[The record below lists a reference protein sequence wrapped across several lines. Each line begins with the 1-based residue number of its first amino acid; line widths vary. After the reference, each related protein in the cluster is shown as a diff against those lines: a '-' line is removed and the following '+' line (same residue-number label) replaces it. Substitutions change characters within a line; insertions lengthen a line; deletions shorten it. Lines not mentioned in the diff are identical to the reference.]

1 MLLGEA
7 SRVRHHWILEAS
19 NIRPSLDRGQRCS
32 KHLILL
38 MFLAPRPGLEPGTY
52 GLTDDRSIYP
62 QTGMKCCAFR
72 VVESNISC
80 LLRASRARG
89 RHPLKHWILEASG
102 GSLHTRER
110 ASRCHR

>member
-62 QTGMKCCAFR
+62 QAGMNA
-72 VVESNISC
+72 VPSGSSYPISLAC
-80 LLRASRARG
+80 FAPAA
-89 RHPLKHWILEASG
+89 PG
-102 GSLHTRER
+102 GGIP
-110 ASRCHR
+110 